1 MSQMGKSPLRHRV
14 EPPRAPAFVHAAE
27 EVHEHVVGLGA
38 RSTATPTLVPIG
50 IAVADEDRQ
59 GKAEPVAVERPP
71 RLAYDDSLETPV
83 MLGPGGEMRSLL
95 QKPL

>member
-1 MSQMGKSPLRHRV
+1 M
-14 EPPRAPAFVHAAE
+14 
-27 EVHEHVVGLGA
+27 
-38 RSTATPTLVPIG
+38 
-50 IAVADEDRQ
+50 DEDRQ

>member
-1 MSQMGKSPLRHRV
+1 MSMSWTSEPGSTGPLTSGTGRDTPSWTKTGKVRL
-14 EPPRAPAFVHAAE
+14 
-27 EVHEHVVGLGA
+27 
-38 RSTATPTLVPIG
+38 
-50 IAVADEDRQ
+50 
-59 GKAEPVAVERPP
+59 KPVAVERPP